1 MAFLNFSGSFYFRH
15 KLYIKNFHHQ
25 PHPDFQVFLK
35 GGLFLGAAHRPLPV
49 QTFTLFPSVN
59 PQLLRVLAIPA
70 FFNFVS
76 EWQSGV
82 SFKFHTDI
90 GHNYAPE
97 IKKGR
102 NGEYTKELWI
112 VTSCIP
118 LYPTALFHSFFNST
132 RCFPCVVFRAKQLQ
146 RDHSQT
152 ANKNTLLRWLYYI
165 LVNIGR

>member
-35 GGLFLGAAHRPLPV
+35 GGLLLGAAHRPLPV

-97 IKKGR
+97 IFFCRITPPPLHRSVSPLPLCSNTDFLFFCTWKVHTFLIRQVRG
-102 NGEYTKELWI
+102 NGGFGKLK
-112 VTSCIP
+112 S
-118 LYPTALFHSFFNST
+118 
-132 RCFPCVVFRAKQLQ
+132 
-146 RDHSQT
+146 
-152 ANKNTLLRWLYYI
+152 
-165 LVNIGR
+165 

>member
-25 PHPDFQVFLK
+25 PHHDFQVFLK

-97 IKKGR
+97 IFFCRSPLHRFIALYLRCRSAPTLIFSFSVLGK
-102 NGEYTKELWI
+102 YT
-112 VTSCIP
+112 P
-118 LYPTALFHSFFNST
+118 F
-132 RCFPCVVFRAKQLQ
+132 
-146 RDHSQT
+146 
-152 ANKNTLLRWLYYI
+152 
-165 LVNIGR
+165 